1 MDGDPYNQI
10 VPRFS
15 GEDNVHECYL
25 NGAIDSLDF
34 DSNFKLKGDI
44 KARTVLPFERQRL
57 DLRPPLQPLADSPV
71 DPSKPKPKPKPQPQ
85 PQPQLKP
92 PSPSPAAAAA
102 ASPAIVASVLGAEI
116 KELEAVIAAQDLAM
130 TQMEI
135 EIRKLKTTR
144 RLLSNLVFSWCEY
157 FKCTNARLF
166 E

>member
-1 MDGDPYNQI
+1 MDRNPYNQI

-15 GEDNVHECYL
+15 HENALRGYLDGEL
-25 NGAIDSLDF
+25 DSQDF
-34 DSNFKLKGDI
+34 DSNFKLKSDLR
-44 KARTVLPFERQRL
+44 ARTLLPYERQRL
-57 DLRPPLQPLADSPV
+57 DFRPPLEPLVDSPV
-71 DPSKPKPKPKPQPQ
+71 DPPKPKP
-85 PQPQLKP
+85 
-92 PSPSPAAAAA
+92 PSA

-116 KELEAVIAAQDLAM
+116 KELEAVVAAQELAM

-157 FKCTNARLF
+157 FKCVNARLF

>member
-1 MDGDPYNQI
+1 MDCDPYNQI

-15 GEDNVHECYL
+15 GEDNVHACYL

-44 KARTVLPFERQRL
+44 KARTVLPYERQRL
-57 DLRPPLQPLADSPV
+57 DFRPPLQPLADSPV
-71 DPSKPKPKPKPQPQ
+71 DPPKPKPAPAPTPKSKPK
-85 PQPQLKP
+85 LKP
-92 PSPSPAAAAA
+92 PSPSPV
-102 ASPAIVASVLGAEI
+102 ASPAIAASVLGAEI

-166 E
+166 D